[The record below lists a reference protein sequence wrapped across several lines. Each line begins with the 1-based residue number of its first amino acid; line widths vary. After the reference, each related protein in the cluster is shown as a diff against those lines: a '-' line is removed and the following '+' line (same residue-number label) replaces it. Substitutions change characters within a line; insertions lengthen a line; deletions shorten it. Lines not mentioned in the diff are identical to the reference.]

1 MKKDVKN
8 PVDFKKEKD
17 NLLELKYI
25 LQEKGD
31 RFFGNVTDKD
41 FVQMIMKINLNTRNT
56 CRKLKGCVSKTKWP
70 KWIRDDN
77 NRESIW
83 NILEKRMNELLKLL
97 PYFEIEPKNSPQEIP
112 TPRDGHG

>member
-17 NLLELKYI
+17 NLLQLKYF
-25 LQEKGD
+25 LQDKHGC
-31 RFFGNVTDKD
+31 FFGNVTDKE
-41 FVQMIMKINLNTRNT
+41 FVQMIMKMNLNTRNT
-56 CRKLKGCVSKTKWP
+56 RRKLKSCISRTKWP
-70 KWIRDDN
+70 KWIDN

-97 PYFEIEPKNSPQEIP
+97 PYCEIEPKNSPQEIP